1 MRRARAQY
9 QVSQLDRRSSMTSS
23 HYRHGRWTPLS
34 ILSVVAG
41 FIVWWPL
48 GLAALAYVLWAGP
61 VDTLAND
68 GARLLREA
76 FGGRSAPK
84 GTGNAAFDAYK
95 AETLK
100 RLEAEQ
106 AEFADY
112 LNRLRDAR
120 GQEEFDRFMAER
132 KLQSEPQ
139 S

>member
-1 MRRARAQY
+1 
-9 QVSQLDRRSSMTSS
+9 MTSS
-23 HYRHGRWTPLS
+23 QSRHGRWTPLS

-61 VDTLAND
+61 IDGLADD
-68 GARLLREA
+68 GAQKLRDA
-76 FGGRSAPK
+76 FSARSAPK
-84 GTGNAAFDAYK
+84 GSGNAAFDAYK
-95 AETLK
+95 AETLR

-120 GQEEFDRFMAER
+120 GREEFERFMAER
-132 KLQSEPQ
+132 SASDRKV
-139 S
+139 